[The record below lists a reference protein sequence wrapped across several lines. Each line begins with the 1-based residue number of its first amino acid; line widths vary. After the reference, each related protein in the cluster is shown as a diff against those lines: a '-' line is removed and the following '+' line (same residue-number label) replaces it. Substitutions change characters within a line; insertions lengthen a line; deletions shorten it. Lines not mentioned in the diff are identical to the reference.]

1 MFVSNE
7 REGTSPANTRNDE
20 ELKWV
25 WLHIKGKYEVA
36 NFLVGMFT
44 RYHNWEAGRSF
55 RSHSIDQDEDKVES
69 Y

>member
-25 WLHIKGKYEVA
+25 WLHIKRNYEVT
-36 NFLVGMFT
+36 NFL
-44 RYHNWEAGRSF
+44 
-55 RSHSIDQDEDKVES
+55 
-69 Y
+69 